1 MFFPTFSWSSSF
13 RYTINFPM
21 LPVLRICACSW
32 VMPALPLVHYSLQVH
47 AVCSLSTTEVPCLFI
62 LVALGMKPG
71 ALHSTAKLEPQL
83 KYYFT
88 NTYLFVTRSIIVPVS
103 LLLLTQPPHH
113 HHQIKQLRGKGV
125 YLVYSSRLQ
134 SVTGKVRKPFNT
146 SHVPFPV
153 KNSENECAH
162 ACHCHPSS
170 SWLYGSGPLA

>member
-13 RYTINFPM
+13 RYTINFPI

-146 SHVPFPV
+146 SHIPFPV
-153 KNSENECAH
+153 KSSENECAH

-170 SWLYGSGPLA
+170 SWLYSSGPLA